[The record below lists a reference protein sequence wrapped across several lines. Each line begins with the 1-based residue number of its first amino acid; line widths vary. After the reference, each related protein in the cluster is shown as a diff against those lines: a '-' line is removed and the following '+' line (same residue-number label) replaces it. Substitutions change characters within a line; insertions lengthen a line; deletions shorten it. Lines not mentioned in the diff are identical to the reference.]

1 MTKKVDLRV
10 KRTNKLITQAFI
22 KLLRTKTFDKITIND
37 ISDEAMINRA
47 TFYSHF
53 KDKFDL
59 FEQIIDKFL
68 GEFAAVLDEE
78 NLVEKNSVNVKKIEL
93 SLTKFYEFIRE
104 NPALAQI
111 IVTHSN
117 EEMLAKR
124 LLTILSERY
133 SEIFNSL
140 DVRNED
146 LKIPT
151 DFVVSYITSIF
162 IGTLKWW
169 IDQKD
174 ADMTANAFAA
184 LVIKL
189 ISNGHLTVLGVNI
202 NRD

>member
-1 MTKKVDLRV
+1 MTKKIDLRV

-22 KLLRTKTFDKITIND
+22 KLLGSKTFDKITIND

-59 FEQIIDKFL
+59 FENIIDKFL
-68 GEFAAVLDEE
+68 GDFADVLDTE
-78 NLVEKNSVNVKKIEL
+78 NLVEENAINVKKIEGA
-93 SLTKFYEFIRE
+93 LTKLYEFVNE
-104 NPALAQI
+104 NHDLAKI
-111 IVTHSN
+111 FIKNSN
-117 EEMLAKR
+117 KEILSKR
-124 LLTILSERY
+124 LLMILSERY
-133 SEIFNSL
+133 SEIFDSL

-162 IGTLKWW
+162 IGTVNWW
-169 IDQKD
+169 IEQKNHE
-174 ADMTANAFAA
+174 MSANEFAS